1 MSALSSRQR
10 SKLESDALV
19 PWHSWPT
26 HLSPCRSLPA
36 GTAVQMWVV
45 VVSSHSWVW
54 AQQVVVLL
62 PAALHGLHNVFIR
75 CWARAQGLRDLQ
87 HRKQRFVLSIITSCV
102 PLNGVDAMSTQQSR
116 NRKARSINWGGGFP
130 HIIKTRGVCCSWRKV
145 LLEMYPSPSFVTV
158 HFYIILSI
166 YCISISLMWRFFLS
180 FCHAIRPRCCT
191 NDVHLG
197 QRTLGGMR

>member
-1 MSALSSRQR
+1 
-10 SKLESDALV
+10 
-19 PWHSWPT
+19 
-26 HLSPCRSLPA
+26 
-36 GTAVQMWVV
+36 
-45 VVSSHSWVW
+45 
-54 AQQVVVLL
+54 
-62 PAALHGLHNVFIR
+62 
-75 CWARAQGLRDLQ
+75 
-87 HRKQRFVLSIITSCV
+87 
-102 PLNGVDAMSTQQSR
+102 MSTQQSR

-166 YCISISLMWRFFLS
+166 YCISISLMWRFFLY

-197 QRTLGGMR
+197 QRTLGALWDEVELRISPEELHNSNLHFSLVFHSALYLWSHSPWYQSWTAVVDPTPIPQHHTQFVPEPTAQSTLAWLSAQLMQALEWPRRGDFVSYLKNCSCFYLRLLFCFVV